1 MKKTRRAH
9 ITIERERLLIVSS
22 RRPLKKRCGLCGT
35 EVRMID
41 IDEASALAA
50 VTQREIFLRV
60 ENGSLHYAETSDG
73 VLLICL
79 ESLRQ
84 SFFGA
89 NDADANQKI
98 KIGR

>member
-1 MKKTRRAH
+1 MRKTRRAH

-22 RRPLKKRCGLCGT
+22 RRSLKKRCELCGA

-41 IDEASALAA
+41 VDQASALAA
-50 VTQREIFLRV
+50 VTQREVFLRV
-60 ENGSLHYAETSDG
+60 ENGSLHFAETADG

-89 NDADANQKI
+89 N
-98 KIGR
+98 G

>member
-1 MKKTRRAH
+1 MKKTIRAK
-9 ITIERERLLIVSS
+9 ITIERERLLVFTS
-22 RRPLKKRCGLCGT
+22 RRPLEKRCDFCGA

-41 IDEASALAA
+41 INQASALAA

-60 ENGSLHYAETSDG
+60 ENGSLHFAENADG

-89 NDADANQKI
+89 NGVKQKS
-98 KIGR
+98 KH